1 MSVSMYQSAILRLN
15 KGKESVQKQIAAE
28 QEKVGKLRRDAAK
41 LREEA
46 VKTKSATMQSSK
58 RRQAESKERD
68 LAAAE
73 KRLAQLLG
81 KKSKVEADLV
91 RNLNSLQR
99 VEDQA
104 RRSRKPRISAVVRKS
119 RAMCSR

>member
-1 MSVSMYQSAILRLN
+1 
-15 KGKESVQKQIAAE
+15 
-28 QEKVGKLRRDAAK
+28 
-41 LREEA
+41 
-46 VKTKSATMQSSK
+46 MQSSK

-104 RRSRKPRISAVVRKS
+104 RRQQETEDKRRREEELRHVQQVTREVERQSRLQASMPRGQLTVELGDEHEIALQDADGNTRRSAQI
-119 RAMCSR
+119 CSRS